1 MLSQNPE
8 DPKAQDS
15 CNDNAQNP
23 NPVPDPRRP
32 IEVASGG
39 SGTTTDPSDTDK
51 RPPGC
56 EGGDLDYF
64 A

>member
-1 MLSQNPE
+1 MISQNPE

-15 CNDNAQNP
+15 SNDNAQNP
-23 NPVPDPRRP
+23 NSAPDPRRP

-39 SGTTTDPSDTDK
+39 SGTTTDPSGPD

>member
-1 MLSQNPE
+1 MISQNPE

-15 CNDNAQNP
+15 SNDNAANTT
-23 NPVPDPRRP
+23 PDPRRP